1 MDTFHVDQ
9 GTCEL
14 RSVINF
20 LRNKTLIL
28 LLGYNFMSPI
38 LRIEDWAKT
47 WKSHFEPSIITPE
60 KNKTLEIERML
71 YSYMPFHNISMDG
84 KKHISYIICN
94 VFFLVIT
101 KFLHSILIIEK
112 SLWLLKWFTRN
123 LLNIQFTMH
132 IIVRRY
138 WTVKMI

>member
-1 MDTFHVDQ
+1 MDSFLVDQ
-9 GTCEL
+9 GIREL
-14 RSVINF
+14 RTIINF
-20 LRNKTLIL
+20 LRNKTLIVL
-28 LLGYNFMSPI
+28 LRYNFMTAI
-38 LRIEDWAKT
+38 LRIEDWAET

-112 SLWLLKWFTRN
+112 SLWLLKCFTRN
-123 LLNIQFTMH
+123 FLNIQFTMNSENF
-132 IIVRRY
+132 
-138 WTVKMI
+138 